1 MAQFGLQRAHLS
13 PHLERGLSDK
23 AEKSQLGTPHSPNT
37 APVILLIL
45 LLILY
50 LLPFD
55 QNQQV
60 LIHTRILLPTIPYCT
75 LNIISNDLLVITTY
89 WSVDEVMR

>member
-23 AEKSQLGTPHSPNT
+23 AEESQLGTPHSPN
-37 APVILLIL
+37 PVLLIL
-45 LLILY
+45 LLIVY

-55 QNQQV
+55 EALQV
-60 LIHTRILLPTIPYCT
+60 SHPYTHPPPYYPLLYTEYHF
-75 LNIISNDLLVITTY
+75 
-89 WSVDEVMR
+89 